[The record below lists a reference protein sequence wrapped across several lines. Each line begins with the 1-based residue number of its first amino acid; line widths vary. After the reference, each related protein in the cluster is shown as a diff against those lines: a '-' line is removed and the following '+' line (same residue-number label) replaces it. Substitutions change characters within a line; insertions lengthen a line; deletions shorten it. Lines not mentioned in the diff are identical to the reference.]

1 LLPEKQ
7 VKDSNI
13 RKEVIRRRQNDNA
26 IAALGWTR
34 RERWLGK
41 AERQYGR
48 GS

>member
-1 LLPEKQ
+1 MG
-7 VKDSNI
+7 NI
-13 RKEVIRRRQNDNA
+13 RKEVIDAGKNDNA

-41 AERQYGR
+41 TERQYGR

>member
-1 LLPEKQ
+1 MATFA
-7 VKDSNI
+7 
-13 RKEVIRRRQNDNA
+13 RKCFDVGKNDNA
-26 IAALGWTR
+26 IAALGWAR